1 MIRKVN
7 MLSTLADKI
16 REVYCEERNRWNHLN
31 GKSVTWGDR
40 PIPRYDGGIDSMGR
54 KYGNVWL
61 EIAKFVTANKMNY
74 AAFVRAQ
81 FSIARQRPIDPT
93 QLNKPKARDLY
104 LSVAQRSSSDT
115 TRLFL
120 LQKNVFSR
128 ETAKMQFRKEKY
140 HWTDAQIFRAV
151 LGNRLLSLSALF
163 RYCLARSE
171 GYSELAESFHQEAI
185 EQYLDDPDA
194 YDRIWEQWVP
204 DDFRRDV
211 RKLIETVDDQESVL
225 EDGPSSRVNHRVI
238 LID

>member
-61 EIAKFVTANKMNY
+61 EIAKFVTA
-74 AAFVRAQ
+74 
-81 FSIARQRPIDPT
+81 
-93 QLNKPKARDLY
+93 NKPKARDLY

-225 EDGPSSRVNHRVI
+225 EDGPSSRVNHRVV